1 MGREEGERG
10 EHTIM
15 CALCQHT
22 IAQKQCRV
30 STARDGNVEP
40 TPRYTTVHNTLLY
53 TRGRPV

>member
-1 MGREEGERG
+1 
-10 EHTIM
+10 M

-40 TPRYTTVHNTLLY
+40 TPPYTTHY
-53 TRGRPV
+53 YIPEADQYI